1 MSQSIGAPAPRR
13 RKAAAT
19 PDPTPHFN
27 AQIIQFSSRPR
38 LMVGDVVELCRDCL
52 PSNRGKLAV
61 IVKIDEE
68 GDCYI
73 RSLMWN
79 FDLRDKNT
87 GVIEHRTAAHVW
99 MSPANLYRRG
109 SSLVGKNGRLQ

>member
-1 MSQSIGAPAPRR
+1 MPQSISAPAPRR
-13 RKAAAT
+13 RKAAT
-19 PDPTPHFN
+19 PAPHFN

-38 LMVGDVVELCRDCL
+38 LMVGDVVELCRDSL

-61 IVKIDEE
+61 IEKIDEE

-99 MSPANLYRRG
+99 MSPANLYRHS